1 MLKYTNTRSLTPIQP
16 EYTADAGIAR
26 GDGITTNYRIISVIY
41 QSHTQFAHK
50 WGRGPLIGID
60 VAHYNETIG
69 SCIEIFRKNILE
81 LHASRELAQ
90 AVGNC

>member
-26 GDGITTNYRIISVIY
+26 GDGTTTNYRIIAVIY

-60 VAHYNETIG
+60 VAHYNATHRIV
-69 SCIEIFRKNILE
+69 
-81 LHASRELAQ
+81 H
-90 AVGNC
+90 